1 MDYNLDGKNDIFTY
15 GIGGLKVYKNVGNA
29 SNGLQWELASELL
42 YSNNW
47 GTLMNLYV
55 SSGDI
60 PAIVDVEND
69 GDLDV
74 LTFHIGGAY
83 LQYHQNQ
90 SQELYG
96 HSDSLIFELKNECWG
111 GFSEDVNT
119 NLVLLNDASSTCNTG
134 NVPNPLR
141 ITNANE
147 KGHAGSTVTA
157 FDYDGSGV
165 KDLLIG
171 DVAYPSLNLLINGG
185 NTPNSNSKIVSQDVS
200 FPSNSTPVNVQ
211 LFPAAFILDVD
222 FDGINDLIVTPNAKN
237 VSENERSCLKYRNSG
252 SNSSF
257 NFIYETSAFLQED
270 MIEHGTGSIP
280 VLIDLTG
287 DGLLDLIVSNFY
299 SYKPT
304 LSKESK
310 MTFYKNT
317 GSSSNPIF
325 TFIDDDFMNLSQ
337 ENYGLRMVPT
347 FGDLDGDNKIDLIVG
362 LENGTLAY
370 YKNNGSSAIP
380 NYNSAITNLTDA
392 NGNII
397 SVGQYAAPQLFDLNR
412 DNRLD
417 LIIGEKTGKLFY
429 YENIGTS
436 STPIFQLSNNQL
448 GGIDVIT
455 SSPDGYPIPH
465 FFRNNDS
472 TFLMIGTGE
481 GELHFYDSINFNLS
495 GLFNQVSG
503 NFLGLKSIVG
513 SYSAVAIADLDSDD
527 NLDLILGQDLGGLFR
542 LEHDATSNL
551 NVSEHENDLE
561 INIYPNP
568 NNGIFTIKSS
578 HYPIKLEIIS
588 LDGKLLFPISI
599 FSNSTDVDIKNLSS
613 GVYFLKYENSNKAYR
628 VIKN

>member
-1 MDYNLDGKNDIFTY
+1 
-15 GIGGLKVYKNVGNA
+15 
-29 SNGLQWELASELL
+29 
-42 YSNNW
+42 
-47 GTLMNLYV
+47 
-55 SSGDI
+55 
-60 PAIVDVEND
+60 
-69 GDLDV
+69 
-74 LTFHIGGAY
+74 
-83 LQYHQNQ
+83 
-90 SQELYG
+90 
-96 HSDSLIFELKNECWG
+96 
-111 GFSEDVNT
+111 
-119 NLVLLNDASSTCNTG
+119 
-134 NVPNPLR
+134 
-141 ITNANE
+141 
-147 KGHAGSTVTA
+147 
-157 FDYDGSGV
+157 
-165 KDLLIG
+165 
-171 DVAYPSLNLLINGG
+171 
-185 NTPNSNSKIVSQDVS
+185 
-200 FPSNSTPVNVQ
+200 
-211 LFPAAFILDVD
+211 
-222 FDGINDLIVTPNAKN
+222 
-237 VSENERSCLKYRNSG
+237 
-252 SNSSF
+252 
-257 NFIYETSAFLQED
+257 
-270 MIEHGTGSIP
+270 
-280 VLIDLTG
+280 
-287 DGLLDLIVSNFY
+287 
-299 SYKPT
+299 
-304 LSKESK
+304 

-551 NVSEHENDLE
+551 NVSERENDLE